1 MKQIKKYGHKTEIAL
16 DLWIK
21 LARAFNTMNKLSAKD
36 ILSHGVTQPQFAVL
50 ECLGH
55 LGPLSLGELSKKM
68 LVSGGNMTVVV
79 DNLEK
84 QGYVERIHDLKDR
97 RTIYVRLTE
106 KGQRWFDDTFVLHA
120 KRIAQLMSVLNE
132 REQKQLARLLKKLGL
147 GAKND

>member
-21 LARAFNTMNKLSAKD
+21 LARAFNTLNKLSAKD
-36 ILSHGVTQPQFAVL
+36 ISSHGVTQPQFAVL

-84 QGYVERIHDLKDR
+84 QRYVERIHDLKDR

-106 KGQRWFDDTFVLHA
+106 NGLQWFNDNFVLHA
-120 KRIAQLMSVLNE
+120 NRIAQLMSVLNE
-132 REQKQLARLLKKLGL
+132 KEQKQLSRLLKKLGL
-147 GAKND
+147 GAKNN